1 MLTSMKK
8 LLLGI
13 CFTWIIC
20 LPLVAQ
26 DFRDIRWS
34 GEYSRQPLSS
44 ILEEIQN
51 QKPVRFFFR
60 PEWIEGAIFSGSF
73 DNVPLDQV
81 LGQLLANTELTYQ
94 PYQEHYVVLLQKNV
108 NALRASLRG
117 NEPDKSLLIIGDS
130 LSNPG
135 QSTVTVSGYVRDGA
149 TGQGVTGAT
158 VLVQDLRQGT
168 STNLN
173 GFFSFTLPVG
183 VHSLLINSL
192 GFEEET
198 RNVKVISA
206 GTLSVDLY
214 EGTARLEEIT
224 ITERAEDDNV
234 SNPQMSAT
242 RMDIRKVKK
251 MPAFLGEVDLIKA
264 IELLPGVSV
273 AGEGAA
279 GFNVRGGDVGQNLI
293 LLDGITIFNPSHLF
307 GFFSA
312 FNADLLQDATLYK
325 GGIPARYGGRI
336 ASVLDVSLKEG
347 NLRQITGSG
356 GIGLVA
362 SRLALEVPL
371 VPEKSSLII
380 GGRTSYSDWILKRV
394 DDLDIRRS
402 EASFYDA
409 NLKWTYRL
417 NEAHKVGLTG
427 YISNDDF
434 TYAGT
439 TAYGYQNQG
448 AAFHWDFLISP
459 EWLSAV
465 TLTHSRFK
473 YQVGD
478 FVDSLRASSLEAGF
492 AISEG
497 RWNVT
502 RFWEKHQV
510 DAGISLARHDFEPG
524 TLQPGDE
531 FSSIIPKTLAKE
543 QAWDMSAY
551 INDEFNL
558 TSTLTLNLG
567 VRYNWYRAVG
577 PSRVTLYE
585 PGLPRTPGSAVDSV
599 SYGTGE
605 TVVPYQGFEPRLA
618 LRIGL
623 DARSSVKLSYNRMRQ
638 NLHLISNTT
647 AITPTDI
654 WKLSD
659 TYIPPQIGDQY
670 AIGYFRNARNNAVE
684 SSLEVYY
691 KDVQNLVE
699 YKDGATLL
707 MNDQLET
714 DLLTGIGRS
723 YGAEFYLAKNLGRLT
738 GWLSYTYS
746 RTLRQV
752 AGPSTD
758 QRINQGSWY
767 PSNFDKPHDF
777 TVVGNYQFTR
787 RIRLGFNFTY
797 STGRPITLPEG
808 TYQIENQAIAHFSAR
823 NQYRVAD
830 HHRLDIS
837 FSVDGNLKKKKKWDS
852 SWTFALYNFY
862 GRNNPYSVF
871 FRNDSGGT
879 LNAYRLSV
887 LGRPFP
893 SVTYNFSF

>member
-1 MLTSMKK
+1 M
-8 LLLGI
+8 
-13 CFTWIIC
+13 
-20 LPLVAQ
+20 
-26 DFRDIRWS
+26 
-34 GEYSRQPLSS
+34 
-44 ILEEIQN
+44 
-51 QKPVRFFFR
+51 
-60 PEWIEGAIFSGSF
+60 
-73 DNVPLDQV
+73 
-81 LGQLLANTELTYQ
+81 
-94 PYQEHYVVLLQKNV
+94 
-108 NALRASLRG
+108 
-117 NEPDKSLLIIGDS
+117 
-130 LSNPG
+130 
-135 QSTVTVSGYVRDGA
+135 
-149 TGQGVTGAT
+149 
-158 VLVQDLRQGT
+158 
-168 STNLN
+168 
-173 GFFSFTLPVG
+173 LPVG
-183 VHSLLINSL
+183 RHSLLVGSL
-192 GFEEET
+192 GFEEE
-198 RNVKVISA
+198 RRDVRVLSA

-214 EGTARLEEIT
+214 ESTARLEEIT
-224 ITERAEDDNV
+224 ISERAEDDNV
-234 SNPQMSAT
+234 SNTQMSAT
-242 RMDIRKVKK
+242 RMDIQTVKK
-251 MPAFLGEVDLIKA
+251 MPAFLGEVDLINA

-293 LLDGITIFNPSHLF
+293 LLDGISIFNPSHLF

-347 NLRQITGSG
+347 NLRKVTGSG

-371 VPEKSSLII
+371 VPEKSSLMI

-394 DDLDIRRS
+394 DDVNIRRS

-417 NEAHKVGLTG
+417 NEAHKIGITG
-427 YISNDDF
+427 YASNDNF

-439 TAYGYQNQG
+439 TTYGYQNQG
-448 AAFHWDFLISP
+448 AAFRWNFLVSP
-459 EWLSAV
+459 EWLSTV
-465 TLTHSRFK
+465 SLTHSRFW

-478 FVDSLRASSLEAGF
+478 DIDSLRASLLNAGF

-510 DAGISLARHDFEPG
+510 DAGISLARYNFQPG
-524 TLQPGDE
+524 TLRPEDE
-531 FSSIIPKTLAKE
+531 LSVIAPKTLATE
-543 QAWDMSAY
+543 QAQDVSAY
-551 INDEFNL
+551 LNDEFNIN
-558 TSTLTLNLG
+558 SRITLNLG
-567 VRYNWYRAVG
+567 VRYNRYRAVG
-577 PSRVTLYE
+577 PSQVTQYE
-585 PGLPRTPGSAVDSV
+585 PGLPRTPGSAVDTIY
-599 SYGTGE
+599 YGVGE
-605 TVVPYQGFEPRLA
+605 TVAPYQGLEPRVA
-618 LRIGL
+618 LRLGL
-623 DARSSVKLSYNRMRQ
+623 SARSSLKLSYNRMRQ

-654 WKLSD
+654 WKLRD
-659 TYIPPQIGDQY
+659 TYVPPQIGDQY
-670 AIGYFRNARNNAVE
+670 ARGYFCNAQGNAIE

-714 DLLTGIGRS
+714 DLLTGVGRS
-723 YGAEFYLAKNLGRLT
+723 YGAELYVAKNRGRLT
-738 GWLSYTYS
+738 GWLSYTYA

-752 AGPSTD
+752 AGPTAD
-758 QRINQGSWY
+758 QRINQGRWY

-787 RIRLGFNFTY
+787 RMRLGFNFTY
-797 STGRPITLPEG
+797 STGRPVTLPQG
-808 TYQIENQAIAHFSAR
+808 TYQIESQSIAHFSAR
-823 NQYRVAD
+823 NQYRVD
-830 HHRLDIS
+830 DYHRLDIS

-879 LNAYRLSV
+879 LNAYRLAV

-893 SVTYNFSF
+893 SVTYNFTF